1 MGAGTR
7 SGFAHCIS
15 QHLAL
20 GAVDKYLN
28 ESMNK
33 MKTEAKIIA
42 WKKKYSNLIDK
53 HGMVETGRRKGWG
66 ESGGFD

>member
-1 MGAGTR
+1 MRAGTR
-7 SGFAHCIS
+7 SGLAYCIS

-42 WKKKYSNLIDK
+42 WKKKIVQPNRQTRD
-53 HGMVETGRRKGWG
+53 
-66 ESGGFD
+66 GGKRQEKRMG